1 MSVPDIYLLKCYVNV
16 SERRC
21 RDLNLTFFSN
31 TSALLNAEVFLVLGV
46 VHENCKH

>member
-1 MSVPDIYLLKCYVNV
+1 MQGFEFDF
-16 SERRC
+16 
-21 RDLNLTFFSN
+21 FFSN

>member
-1 MSVPDIYLLKCYVNV
+1 MQGCEFD
-16 SERRC
+16 
-21 RDLNLTFFSN
+21 FFSN